1 MELGGVEGRQRLLC
15 AALSFLWRS
24 FSSSTYLTKGIRA
37 ALQPLRPRTARG
49 PLHHPS
55 TGLWFMPKA
64 VFLLQ
69 CYENF
74 VAEVDDTTYFLFR
87 YKQED
92 KLPTHHW
99 VHIRSNLLVSD

>member
-1 MELGGVEGRQRLLC
+1 
-15 AALSFLWRS
+15 
-24 FSSSTYLTKGIRA
+24 
-37 ALQPLRPRTARG
+37 
-49 PLHHPS
+49 
-55 TGLWFMPKA
+55 MPKA